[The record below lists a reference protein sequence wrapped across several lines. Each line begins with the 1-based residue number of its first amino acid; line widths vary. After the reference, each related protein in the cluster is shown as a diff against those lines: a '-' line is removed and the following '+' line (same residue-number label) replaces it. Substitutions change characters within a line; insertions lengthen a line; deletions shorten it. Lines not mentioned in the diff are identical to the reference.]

1 MRLARPPKKKKMEAS
16 ESEDM
21 EGANDD
27 NEDEQTEDEEED
39 ESDEETSEHKGGHS
53 KKGSSKKRKT
63 VSKKD
68 AIKKEIA
75 TSKGKVNWE
84 DSLVWDKDTKALSKN
99 TFNCRAYQ
107 RALSRAKSLKLP
119 LEKCKEIARI
129 AHAAASDF
137 YASHQ

>member
-1 MRLARPPKKKKMEAS
+1 
-16 ESEDM
+16 M

-27 NEDEQTEDEEED
+27 TEDEQTEDEEED
-39 ESDEETSEHKGGHS
+39 ESDEKTSEHKGGHS

-68 AIKKEIA
+68 APKSTRKTIKKEIA

-107 RALSRAKSLKLP
+107 RALRRAQSLKLP
-119 LEKCKEIARI
+119 LAKCKEIARI